1 MQTGCR
7 KRQVGFRVRDDQERV
22 RVSGRIRGDGGEGSG
37 IWSAGMVAL
46 EAGAGRRE
54 GIRWIRTWI
63 ANGGSVC
70 FRWSSRKVGNGAPS
84 GVVPVL
90 THVAILPLDIFEIT
104 IDLPF
109 SRNDVVNV
117 VVDYRV
123 PTTQCVNVV
132 VIRMKIS

>member
-46 EAGAGRRE
+46 GTGAGRRE

-63 ANGGSVC
+63 ANGSVC
-70 FRWSSRKVGNGAPS
+70 FR
-84 GVVPVL
+84 
-90 THVAILPLDIFEIT
+90 
-104 IDLPF
+104 
-109 SRNDVVNV
+109 
-117 VVDYRV
+117 
-123 PTTQCVNVV
+123 
-132 VIRMKIS
+132 